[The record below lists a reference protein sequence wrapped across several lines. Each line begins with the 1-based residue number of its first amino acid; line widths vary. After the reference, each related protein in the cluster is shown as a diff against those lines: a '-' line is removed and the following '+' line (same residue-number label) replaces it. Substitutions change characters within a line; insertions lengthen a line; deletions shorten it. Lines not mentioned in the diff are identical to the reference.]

1 MQVMATNSQVNY
13 IVQMVKNMDLDLL
26 RQLPIPPELIRFK
39 KGDITEKELKELL
52 KNYSIRK
59 AHNIIVVINRTV

>member
-1 MQVMATNSQVNY
+1 MQVMATKSQVNY

-39 KGDITEKELKELL
+39 KGDITEKELK
-52 KNYSIRK
+52 
-59 AHNIIVVINRTV
+59 